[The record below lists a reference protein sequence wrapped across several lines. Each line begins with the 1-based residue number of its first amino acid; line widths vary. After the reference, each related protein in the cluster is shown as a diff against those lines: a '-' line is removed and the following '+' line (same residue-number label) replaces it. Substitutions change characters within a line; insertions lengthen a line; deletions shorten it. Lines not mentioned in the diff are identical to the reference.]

1 MFGYRGQPGPGEK
14 IGTALTAA
22 LRSARRGFV
31 AVIVFSFFI
40 NVLGLAGPI
49 YMMQIYDRV
58 LGSRNLSTLAV
69 LTLLIAF
76 LYAVSAI
83 LEGLRASLLVRAG
96 LGFDRDV
103 AGSVFNAVHRACL
116 RRPSSAH
123 TQALRDVDTVRDYL
137 SGGLIAL
144 CDLPWVPIYILV
156 ATALSPWY
164 GAIAVVSC
172 LLSGALA
179 LVNDRWTRGLFDE
192 AARSGNAAN
201 HQAITTFRN
210 AEVLRP
216 LGMLGNLRAQWS
228 QRRDTAL
235 AAQAAAMDRR
245 GLLLAAS
252 HYNRLLTQSLILGL
266 GAYLAI
272 NREISPGVIIAGS
285 IIVGRCTQPIE
296 MAISNWKGLLGA
308 RSAFRRVEEMLRAT
322 PEEAAAIRLP
332 EPKGA
337 LQLEN
342 VFAHAPGTDV
352 PVLRGISFTLPA
364 GKVLGIIGPSA
375 AGKSSLARLIVG
387 AWQPTAGT
395 VRLDGSDLRHWDP
408 DQLGPRLGYLPQDVE
423 LFHGSVADNISRFGP
438 RDDAKVVQAAQIA
451 GTHELIQRLPRGYAT
466 DIGEGGAALSG
477 GQRQRIALARALY
490 DLPALVVLDEP
501 NANLDS
507 AGEQALS
514 RAVQELTRA
523 GRSVVLITHMA
534 NMIGLCD
541 LVLVLNEGV
550 VGGFGPREEVMAK
563 LRAPRLVATPAP
575 APGAPATGWATG
587 AATASPA
594 AAGEA

>member
-1 MFGYRGQPGPGEK
+1 M
-14 IGTALTAA
+14 TAA
-22 LRSARRGFV
+22 LRSARRGFT

-83 LEGLRASLLVRAG
+83 LEWLRASLLVRAG
-96 LGFDRDV
+96 LGFDREV
-103 AGSVFNAVHRACL
+103 AGPVFNAVHRACL

-137 SGGLIAL
+137 SSGLIVL

-179 LVNDRWTRGLFDE
+179 FVNDRWTRGLFDE
-192 AARSGNAAN
+192 ATRAGMSAAN
-201 HQAITTFRN
+201 QAITTFRN

-216 LGMLGNLRAQWS
+216 MGMLGNLRAQWG

-235 AAQAAAMDRR
+235 ASQATAMDRR

-272 NREISPGVIIAGS
+272 QREISPGVIIAGS

-296 MAISNWKGLLGA
+296 MAIGNWKALLGA
-308 RSAFRRVEEMLRAT
+308 RSAFRRVQDMLRAV
-322 PEEAAAIRLP
+322 PDEAPAIRLP
-332 EPKGA
+332 DPKGA
-337 LQLEN
+337 LQMEN

-352 PVLRGISFTLPA
+352 PVLRGISFALPA

-423 LFHGSVADNISRFGP
+423 LFHGSIADNIGRFGV
-438 RDDAKVVQAAQIA
+438 RDDAKVVKAAQIA

-466 DIGEGGAALSG
+466 DIGEAGASLSG

-501 NANLDS
+501 NAGLDA
-507 AGEQALS
+507 AGEQALI
-514 RAVQELTRA
+514 RAVQELARA
-523 GRSVVLITHMA
+523 GRTVVLITHVASML
-534 NMIGLCD
+534 GLCD
-541 LVLVLNEGV
+541 VVLVLNEGV
-550 VGGFGPREEVMAK
+550 MSGFGPRDEVLAK
-563 LRAPRLVATPAP
+563 LRAPRLVATPATAPP
-575 APGAPATGWATG
+575 AGRSAG
-587 AATASPA
+587 SA
-594 AAGEA
+594 AAGEG

>member
-1 MFGYRGQPGPGEK
+1 MFAHRGQTGPTEK
-14 IGTALTAA
+14 IETALTAA
-22 LRSARRGFV
+22 LRSARRGFT

-83 LEGLRASLLVRAG
+83 LEWLRASLLVRAG
-96 LGFDRDV
+96 LGFDREV
-103 AGSVFNAVHRACL
+103 AGPVFNAVHRACL

-137 SGGLIAL
+137 SSGLIVL

-179 LVNDRWTRGLFDE
+179 FVNDRWTRGLFDE
-192 AARSGNAAN
+192 ATHAGMSAAN
-201 HQAITTFRN
+201 QAITTFRN

-216 LGMLGNLRAQWS
+216 MGMLGNLRAQWG

-235 AAQAAAMDRR
+235 ASQAAAMDRR

-272 NREISPGVIIAGS
+272 QREISPGVIIAGS

-296 MAISNWKGLLGA
+296 MAIGNWKALLGA
-308 RSAFRRVEEMLRAT
+308 RSAFRRVQDMLRAV
-322 PEEAAAIRLP
+322 PDEAPAIRLP
-332 EPKGA
+332 DPKGA
-337 LQLEN
+337 LQMEN

-352 PVLRGISFTLPA
+352 PVLRGISFALPA

-423 LFHGSVADNISRFGP
+423 LFHGTIADNIGRFGV

-466 DIGEGGAALSG
+466 DIGEAGASLSG

-501 NANLDS
+501 NAGLDA
-507 AGEQALS
+507 AGEQALI
-514 RAVQELTRA
+514 RAVQELSRA
-523 GRSVVLITHMA
+523 GRTVVLITHVASMLS
-534 NMIGLCD
+534 LCD
-541 LVLVLNEGV
+541 VVLVLNEGV
-550 VGGFGPREEVMAK
+550 MSGFGPRDEVLAK
-563 LRAPRLVATPAP
+563 LRAPRLVA
-575 APGAPATGWATG
+575 APATAPPAGRSAG
-587 AATASPA
+587 SA